1 MAYLGH
7 ILRKFLLPFYLFFVL
22 FVLTA
27 SLSQFFEPQPLHMQY
42 YFNFCMIEKSYM
54 FIFVNVLVAFIILYS
69 TLFSVSSS
77 TSHDIIEHAI
87 NNDGSGQW
95 LEYIASESENDA
107 ENVTESESAK
117 KEEEKMLMISYEPD
131 KMMISDAKEDK
142 EEENSLMIIDEDH
155 ETEELNKKCEDF
167 IKKMKAK
174 FCSEARA
181 YYSGYHHKS
190 LVLVN

>member
-1 MAYLGH
+1 MAYLVQ
-7 ILRKFLLPFYLFFVL
+7 ILRKFLLAFYLFFVL
-22 FVLTA
+22 FVLPLL
-27 SLSQFFEPQPLHMQY
+27 LSQFFEPLHMQY

-54 FIFVNVLVAFIILYS
+54 FILVNVLVAFIILYS
-69 TLFSVSSS
+69 TLFNASSS
-77 TSHDIIEHAI
+77 TTHDSIEHVV
-87 NNDGSGQW
+87 NNDGGGQW
-95 LEYIASESENDA
+95 LEYNAIESENDS

-117 KEEEKMLMISYEPD
+117 KEEEKMLIISYEPD

-181 YYSGYHHKS
+181 YYYGYHHKS

>member
-1 MAYLGH
+1 MAYLVQ

-22 FVLTA
+22 FVLPLL
-27 SLSQFFEPQPLHMQY
+27 LSQFFEPLHMQY

-54 FIFVNVLVAFIILYS
+54 FILVNVLVAFIILYS
-69 TLFSVSSS
+69 TLFNASS
-77 TSHDIIEHAI
+77 TTTHDSIEHVV
-87 NNDGSGQW
+87 NNDGGGQW
-95 LEYIASESENDA
+95 LEYIASESANDA
-107 ENVTESESAK
+107 ENVTESEST
-117 KEEEKMLMISYEPD
+117 KEEEKTLMISYEPD

-155 ETEELNKKCEDF
+155 ETQELNKKCEDF

-181 YYSGYHHKS
+181 YYYGYHHKS